1 MVSLYLKLKKAVQ
14 LKSSHRGYRGSLQIL
29 LQDPGEL
36 TGCEVVEDA
45 GDVVLAVHEVGAHD
59 QRGDALHLLLLVL
72 RGVRQRRHLQLLPG
86 VLLLGRPGDLHTLAH
101 RVVIEM
107 DASPLRTNR
116 GTLEYEII

>member
-1 MVSLYLKLKKAVQ
+1 M
-14 LKSSHRGYRGSLQIL
+14 
-29 LQDPGEL
+29 